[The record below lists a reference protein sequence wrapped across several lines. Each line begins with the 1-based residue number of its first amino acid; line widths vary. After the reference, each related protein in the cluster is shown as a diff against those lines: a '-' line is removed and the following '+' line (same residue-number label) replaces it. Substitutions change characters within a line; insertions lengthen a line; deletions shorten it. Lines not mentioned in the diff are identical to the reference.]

1 MAEEKVDT
9 IVAEVQIDS
18 YGWNLD
24 LRVVDEQES
33 AIDISAG
40 TTLEYMAKK
49 PGGNGPITMAA
60 SFVTDGTDGQLRH
73 VVTSGE
79 IDTIGIWQ
87 IQTHVV
93 MPSAELYSSILFFEV
108 KANV

>member
-1 MAEEKVDT
+1 MPNH
-9 IVAEVQIDS
+9 EVQVDS

-24 LRVVDEQES
+24 LRVVDEQ
-33 AIDISAG
+33 AAPIDISAG

-49 PGGNGPITMAA
+49 PGANGPIAMTAT
-60 SFVTDGTDGQLRH
+60 FVTDGTDGKLRH

-79 IDTIGIWQ
+79 IDTIGTWQ

-93 MPSAELYSSILFFEV
+93 MPTAELYSAVMFFEV